1 MRRLAIWATT
11 LVVLG
16 YASLAEA
23 GGRAA
28 CRVVWAPPL
37 WGVCYAEQVVWAQ
50 GPLEA
55 AVGLEW
61 RWPEQAVSAYSV
73 LAWYAPGWWT
83 ALEVGRSISAW
94 RWAVSGGV
102 RW

>member
-1 MRRLAIWATT
+1 MAVVRRLLVLVLT
-11 LVVLG
+11 LTG
-16 YASLAEA
+16 LACAE

-28 CRVVWAPPL
+28 CRVVYGPPL
-37 WGVCYAEQVVWAQ
+37 WGVCYAEQTVMAA

-55 AVGLEW
+55 SVGLEW
-61 RWPEQAVSAYSV
+61 RSWPEQAVSAYTV
-73 LAWYAPGWWT
+73 LAWYAPGWWA

-94 RWAVSGGV
+94 RWALSGGV

>member
-1 MRRLAIWATT
+1 MRRLLAILVLT
-11 LVVLG
+11 LAGLG
-16 YASLAEA
+16 FAE

-28 CRVVWAPPL
+28 CRVVYGPPL
-37 WGVCYAEQVVWAQ
+37 WAVCYAEQAVMAA

-55 AVGLEW
+55 SLGVEW
-61 RWPEQAVSAYSV
+61 RSWPEQAVSAYTV
-73 LAWYAPGWWT
+73 LAWYAPDWWA
-83 ALEVGRSISAW
+83 ALEVGRSFSAW